1 MKRVGF
7 LLLVMVG
14 GLLPL
19 VNTATA
25 THDPN
30 DFFVTE
36 ATFPGV
42 TWSAIH
48 GFSTTAAWAGSNAGV
63 MAQRAGGVWTIQTYP
78 YTTPIFDI
86 WAASTT
92 VAFAVGGITTGNI
105 AKFDGGVWTT
115 SLTAAGLGFS
125 AVWGFSPIDVWALG
139 STSSGPNDPGNWQAY
154 HYDGVSWNM
163 CATCDFTDSPA
174 IFQPSTI
181 AGALFGTASNTLWA
195 SLWLGG
201 TSVNKFWDGTAWG
214 PSVPLAHQ
222 VNDMWGASS
231 TDIWAVGGTSS
242 VGQLSHYDGVAWTEI
257 VQPLATPYAH
267 NALYGTS
274 ASYVWMGSS
283 AGGDILNLDFYDGT
297 SWINHPATIAGDVR
311 GVWCLD
317 ATNCWIVI
325 NDGTIQKLQINPAVA
340 APLVPV
346 GMVHS
351 DLAEL
356 ETQNTNC
363 VGAWAPF
370 SITNDLAPATTI
382 GDGDLYIYSRDAG
395 VWVFQ
400 IDNALWTP
408 AIPALPAAQAAWTSI
423 LLPPGDYYALLLL
436 DITGVGAIDL
446 FDADVFTV
454 SASPCTDNP
463 TDLGPVLNHIQ
474 YNQAQEN
481 ATQLQLNHTD
491 NNVTHIHAEQ
501 HNQHSITN
509 ARINT
514 TFLSLYA
521 QINANWART
530 NTTCQKTVFS
540 IAGCEGLE
548 ILIGDVCQSGNCNF
562 TVNNTPVL
570 QALEA
575 EKVRLL
581 GFDSPETWTMLLFG
595 ALMVWALH
603 KKWFFVAGVAMIGM
617 ISVILGTAGTWD
629 STGWTIAIL
638 ILLVPA
644 YWLELW
650 MANRHQRHSDHDAAE
665 GSA

>member
-1 MKRVGF
+1 MKRQLF
-7 LLLVMVG
+7 LVLLVLG

-19 VNTATA
+19 VNTAAA

-36 ATFPGV
+36 ATFPGISWNDV
-42 TWSAIH
+42 H
-48 GFSTTAAWAGSNAGV
+48 GAGGVV
-63 MAQRAGGVWTIQTYP
+63 MAVGLGSSGPAIAIRSGGVWTLDNS
-78 YTTPIFDI
+78 IFDDI
-86 WAASTT
+86 E
-92 VAFAVGGITTGNI
+92 GIE
-105 AKFDGGVWTT
+105 
-115 SLTAAGLGFS
+115 
-125 AVWGFSPIDVWALG
+125 
-139 STSSGPNDPGNWQAY
+139 
-154 HYDGVSWNM
+154 
-163 CATCDFTDSPA
+163 
-174 IFQPSTI
+174 STI
-181 AGALFGTASNTLWA
+181 GMVKVWMVSSTLAYTVSRNGNTGAILKWDSGTWSVVTGYDAS
-195 SLWLGG
+195 
-201 TSVNKFWDGTAWG
+201 F
-214 PSVPLAHQ
+214 VPLSVA
-222 VNDMWGASS
+222 ARSS
-231 TDIWAVGGTSS
+231 TDILFGGYIVSGLTFLAHLSHFTGTVFDTFTACLSTETSVDSIFPISSSTGYRAIHSSSLLLDVVSGASIANPATYLCGGTAGAHGAYKKDVWGAATAYTVGLGGTINRNEIPDNSPTTNTLNSIHGVAENDLWAVGDAGTIIHR
-242 VGQLSHYDGVAWTEI
+242 V
-257 VQPLATPYAH
+257 
-267 NALYGTS
+267 
-274 ASYVWMGSS
+274 
-283 AGGDILNLDFYDGT
+283 T
-297 SWINHPATIAGDVR
+297 SWTLEPTTASVDLR
-311 GVWCLD
+311 GIYFSD
-317 ATNCWIVI
+317 AANGWAV
-325 NDGTIQKLQINPAVA
+325 GTGGIIQKLQINPAVA

-363 VGAWAPF
+363 IGAWAPF
-370 SITNDLAPATTI
+370 SIVNDLAPLTTI
-382 GDGDLYIYSRDAG
+382 GDGDLYIYSRAAG

-400 IDNALWTP
+400 IDDALWTP
-408 AIPALPAAQAAWTSI
+408 AIPALPASQAAWTSV

-521 QINANWART
+521 QVNAAWART
-530 NTTCQKTVFS
+530 NTTCQKTIYS
-540 IAGCEGLE
+540 MAGCEGLE
-548 ILIGDVCQSGNCNF
+548 LLIADVCQTGNCNF

-638 ILLVPA
+638 LLLVPA

>member
-1 MKRVGF
+1 MKRQLF
-7 LLLVMVG
+7 LVLLVLG

-19 VNTATA
+19 VNTAAA

-42 TWSAIH
+42 VFTSVFGVSA
-48 GFSTTAAWAGSNAGV
+48 T
-63 MAQRAGGVWTIQTYP
+63 
-78 YTTPIFDI
+78 
-86 WAASTT
+86 
-92 VAFAVGGITTGNI
+92 
-105 AKFDGGVWTT
+105 
-115 SLTAAGLGFS
+115 
-125 AVWGFSPIDVWALG
+125 DVWALSASAGQPVSVYRRIAGVWTVQTGPAGVPPSNSGENLWAADSTHIWASPGSAMWFSSGGAFAAQTFPHQSGNLWGFAANDVWSANLNNQVASGGATIKHFDG
-139 STSSGPNDPGNWQAY
+139 STWSICGTCTFPGVPSFSAIGGASPTNFWA
-154 HYDGVSWNM
+154 M
-163 CATCDFTDSPA
+163 AATGFYQYTGTWGTPLPA
-174 IFQPSTI
+174 IITEVGGVW
-181 AGALFGTASNTLWA
+181 GAASNDVWAVDNGGTGAISHWNGLAWTLVASPLTTNNALRGIFGTSASNIW
-195 SLWLGG
+195 
-201 TSVNKFWDGTAWG
+201 SVGVQGKIIHYDGTAWAIE
-214 PSVPLAHQ
+214 PTTTALTL
-222 VNDMWGASS
+222 NDVWCATASEC
-231 TDIWAVGGTSS
+231 WAVG
-242 VGQLSHYDGVAWTEI
+242 DGI
-257 VQPLATPYAH
+257 
-267 NALYGTS
+267 
-274 ASYVWMGSS
+274 
-283 AGGDILNLDFYDGT
+283 
-297 SWINHPATIAGDVR
+297 
-311 GVWCLD
+311 
-317 ATNCWIVI
+317 
-325 NDGTIQKLQINPAVA
+325 IQKLQVNPAVA

-363 VGAWAPF
+363 IGAWAPF
-370 SITNDLAPATTI
+370 SIVNDLAPLTTI
-382 GDGDLYIYSRDAG
+382 GDGDLYIYSRAAG

-400 IDNALWTP
+400 IDDALWTP
-408 AIPALPAAQAAWTSI
+408 AIPALPASQAAWTSV

-436 DITGVGAIDL
+436 DITGIGAIDL

-530 NTTCQKTVFS
+530 NTTCQKTIYS
-540 IAGCEGLE
+540 IEGCEGIELLLTD
-548 ILIGDVCQSGNCNF
+548 ICGAGSNCNF

-638 ILLVPA
+638 LLLVPA